1 MASFELPIHD
11 LVMSEPAPSEV
22 HQFKGK
28 TFYCWLLSDTERSH
42 IADMLQMDG
51 KSKLLGKGDCHSL
64 AQKGSLIQKKRYSF
78 TDVWR
83 ALIVVADLSIK
94 GANFTEDRAKCRGC
108 GKHSGFDDFV
118 HNALYAGVHSVDF
131 MKDYIFGNISP
142 GAGIVG
148 HELTCSRCATKHE
161 NMSYW
166 DHDFQWRTV

>member
-1 MASFELPIHD
+1 MALCELPFHD
-11 LVMSEPAPSEV
+11 LEMSEPAPSEV

-42 IADMLQMDG
+42 IADMLQMD
-51 KSKLLGKGDCHSL
+51 
-64 AQKGSLIQKKRYSF
+64 
-78 TDVWR
+78 
-83 ALIVVADLSIK
+83 VADLNIK

-118 HNALYAGVHSVDF
+118 HNALYAGIHSVDF
-131 MKDYIFGNISP
+131 IKDYIFGNINP
-142 GAGIVG
+142 GAGLVG

-166 DHDFQWRTV
+166 DHEFSWRSV